1 MIGLE
6 QVSFGY
12 GEKQETLSHVSATVA
27 RGECVLLCG
36 ASGCGKTTVTKLING
51 LIPAF
56 TPGCRLEGRVMVN
69 RLAPRETPMYELA
82 QRVGSVFQNPKSQFF
97 NLDTDSELA
106 FGLENEGRPPE
117 EIRKLD
123 VDVLIGTDGRAEFLD
138 KMAAA
143 AAEKLRWE
151 HVEDAGL
158 PRAFEQLPSG
168 GLAERT
174 RALLK
179 VEDGCNNFCTYCIIP
194 YARGRVRSMPLQAA
208 VEQAKGL
215 AAEGYREIVINGIEI
230 SSWGWEWKDGSCLR
244 QLLAALCAAVP
255 AVRIRLGS
263 LEPRTID
270 EDFCKTLCVYP
281 NLCPQF
287 HLSLQSGSDTVLQ
300 RMHRRYDT
308 ARYLESVRLLRQYF
322 PGCAVTTDLI
332 VGFPG
337 ETEEE
342 FGQSLDFLRTCG
354 LSMFHIF
361 PYSRRK
367 GTPAA
372 AMPGQIPNAVKERR
386 AAEAAAVAAELET
399 QYHTALLGTTQQV
412 LLEQE
417 EDGLYAGHAMNY
429 VKVYVQAADL
439 HNEIRAVRIT
449 ELCRDGVFGELE

>member
-1 MIGLE
+1 MKYAFYTLGCKVN
-6 QVSFGY
+6 QY
-12 GEKQETLSHVSATVA
+12 ETQAMQQLLLA
-27 RGECVLLCG
+27 RGDTLGEFDGVCDCYIVNTC
-36 ASGCGKTTVTKLING
+36 TVTAVSDKKSRNAIRRARKLNPNAVIG
-51 LIPAF
+51 VC
-56 TPGCRLEGRVMVN
+56 GC
-69 RLAPRETPMYELA
+69 YA
-82 QRVGSVFQNPKSQFF
+82 Q
-97 NLDTDSELA
+97 TA
-106 FGLENEGRPPE
+106 PE

-138 KMAAA
+138 KLAAA

-386 AAEAAAVAAELET
+386 AAEAASAAAELEAA
-399 QYHTALLGTTQQV
+399 YHASMLGTTQQV
-412 LLEQE
+412 LFEQE